1 MNIYNRT
8 TIIYALFFVVVLF
21 TLFYETMPTNLM
33 IHSKFDGAIYA
44 EQSKNFGELFQ
55 NDGISKYY
63 VQRLLPA
70 FFVWCFFTILN
81 VHITDNLIITSFL
94 FLNLLGIGFIAFF
107 WNKILNLITTSL
119 NHKILGISILLFS
132 FPILKYP
139 LYYPVLNDLSAVLI
153 GTLLLYFH
161 LVDKKTPFILTV
173 FFGSFVFPTTIVIG
187 GLLFCFRE
195 KNNLKT
201 KIPLFFKNSHL
212 IAMIVGISL
221 FLFLEY
227 YLIIRIYNF
236 DWIPYN
242 LRSFSNTNTFLYIL
256 SLVGVCIFIL
266 IICYNFYIESFIYKA
281 FQSIDLKQ
289 IGLFL
294 GVVIIIKVG
303 QFLIANN
310 EASEMTIFKHL
321 KLLISTI
328 PSHPFKWLV
337 AHFSY
342 FGVLFIFI
350 FIFFKQLKNNFFQQ
364 NIGISLVVLFF
375 ITYSF
380 STESRQFVS
389 FFPFVAYWFL
399 SSVKNVTFGNTF
411 VFATSLSCIILSRFW
426 YPINLAFSDMESLG
440 GHITNFP
447 LQHYFMI
454 HGPWMGDTAY
464 FAQLGVFVVFFIIFW
479 KLSKKDTSIVK
490 N

>member
-1 MNIYNRT
+1 
-8 TIIYALFFVVVLF
+8 
-21 TLFYETMPTNLM
+21 
-33 IHSKFDGAIYA
+33 
-44 EQSKNFGELFQ
+44 
-55 NDGISKYY
+55 
-63 VQRLLPA
+63 
-70 FFVWCFFTILN
+70 
-81 VHITDNLIITSFL
+81 
-94 FLNLLGIGFIAFF
+94 
-107 WNKILNLITTSL
+107 
-119 NHKILGISILLFS
+119 
-132 FPILKYP
+132 
-139 LYYPVLNDLSAVLI
+139 
-153 GTLLLYFH
+153 
-161 LVDKKTPFILTV
+161 
-173 FFGSFVFPTTIVIG
+173 
-187 GLLFCFRE
+187 
-195 KNNLKT
+195 
-201 KIPLFFKNSHL
+201 
-212 IAMIVGISL
+212 
-221 FLFLEY
+221 
-227 YLIIRIYNF
+227 
-236 DWIPYN
+236 
-242 LRSFSNTNTFLYIL
+242 
-256 SLVGVCIFIL
+256 
-266 IICYNFYIESFIYKA
+266 
-281 FQSIDLKQ
+281 
-289 IGLFL
+289 LFL